1 MRNQEKKFAEAKQLH
16 NSGKIVEAQK
26 LYLELIENNSSNYQL
41 FFLIGTSYLQ
51 LENFEKAI
59 AYLNNSIKINPKFPY
74 SYNSKGIVFSE
85 NKEFE
90 EAITNYNEAIF
101 LKPDLFEAHLNKAIS
116 LKNIQK
122 YEESF
127 KSFEKCIEIEPN
139 NPKIYYNRGN
149 LFSKTSKFKEAK
161 SEFDK
166 AIKLKENY
174 AEAYEG
180 RADVLQELAKIQQDE
195 YNFILSINNYEKAYR
210 LNPNLN
216 YVYGKLVHSKMLI
229 NDWEGLDE
237 SLLKIKNDIDEN
249 KKTIIPFPLLS
260 LVDDPIIHKKNS
272 KLFAYKRNSF
282 LSIQKNKI
290 EKKIDEKIK
299 IGYFSADLNAH
310 PVSTLISKMLSIH
323 DKNKFK
329 VYCYAFGFE
338 KKDELHNWIEQEV
351 DAYRDIR
358 ELTDR
363 DVAKLARED
372 GIDIAI
378 DLQGFTSKHRIGIF
392 ERRPAPI
399 QINFLGYPG
408 TMGLDYYDYIVAD
421 KNLIPESSREF
432 YTEKPIYMPN
442 NYQVQNDDTKVAI
455 IGPNKKELGL
465 PENKFIFCAI
475 NNTYKI
481 SPAVFDVWMRILQRV
496 ENSVLWLLDNSENS
510 KNNLRKE
517 AEIRNIDNNRLIFT
531 KRTSYEKYLA
541 AMKHA
546 DLYLDTFIYNAGAT
560 ASNALWVGVPVL
572 TMAGESYSARM
583 ASSLLLSLGVPELI
597 TNTKENYE
605 KLAIELS
612 TNAEKLKTVK
622 KKIMD
627 NRSEKP
633 LFNTKMYTRHFEKGL
648 EKVLEN
654 YIEGN
659 EPKNIFIN

>member
-1 MRNQEKKFAEAKQLH
+1 MENKEKKFTEAKQLH

-26 LYLELIENNSSNYQL
+26 LYLELIENNSSDYQL
-41 FFLIGTSYLQ
+41 FFLIGTCHLQ
-51 LENFEKAI
+51 LKNFEEAI
-59 AYLNNSIKINPKFPY
+59 IYLNNSIKINPKFPY

-85 NKEFE
+85 NREFE
-90 EAITNYNEAIF
+90 EAIKNYNEAIF

-127 KSFEKCIEIEPN
+127 RSFEKCIEIESD
-139 NPKIYYNRGN
+139 NPKIYYNLGN
-149 LFSKTSKFKEAK
+149 LFSVTSKFKEAK

-166 AIKLKENY
+166 AIKFNQNY

-180 RADVLQELAKIQQDE
+180 RADVLQELAKIEQDE
-195 YNFILSINNYEKAYR
+195 YKFTLSISNYEEAYR

-216 YVYGKLVHSKMLI
+216 YVYGKLVHSKMLV
-229 NDWEGLDE
+229 NDWSGLDE
-237 SLLKIKNDIDEN
+237 SLLKIKKDIDEN

-260 LVDDPIIHKKNS
+260 LIDDPIIHKKNS
-272 KLFAYKRNSF
+272 KLYAYKRKSF
-282 LSIQKNKI
+282 PSIQRNKI
-290 EKKIDEKIK
+290 KKKGKKIK
-299 IGYFSADLNAH
+299 IGYFSANLNAH
-310 PVSTLISKMLSIH
+310 RVSTLISKMLSIH
-323 DKNKFK
+323 DKNKFE

-338 KKDELHNWIEQEV
+338 KKDELHNWIEQKV
-351 DAYRDIR
+351 NVYKDIR
-358 ELTDR
+358 ELSDI
-363 DVAKLARED
+363 DVAKLVRED
-372 GIDIAI
+372 GIDVAI
-378 DLQGFTSKHRIGIF
+378 DLEGFTSKHRIGIF
-392 ERRPAPI
+392 ERRSAPI

-408 TMGLDYYDYIVAD
+408 TMGLECYDYIVAD
-421 KNLIPESSREF
+421 KNLIPENSREF

-442 NYQVQNDDTKVAI
+442 HYQVQNDDTKVAI
-455 IGPNKKELGL
+455 SSPSKKELGL

-481 SPAVFDVWMRILQRV
+481 SPAVFDVWMKILYKV